1 MEWLSDGARAYA
13 ALLSDSLFR
22 LTGRVIPADA
32 EQLFGYDLPLV
43 SHGVQADPV
52 FRYANRA
59 ALDLWGMDWATFTA
73 LPSRLSA
80 EAEPDIQGDRQR
92 LLQKALEQG
101 YVNDYS
107 GIRISANGHRFRISQ
122 TVLWNVLDQ
131 SGQRHGQA
139 ALIGRVEPYRAP
151 LA

>member
-1 MEWLSDGARAYA
+1 MEWLSDGAQAYA

-32 EQLFGYDLPLV
+32 EQLFGYTLPLV
-43 SHGVQADPV
+43 SHGVQADPI

-59 ALDLWGMDWATFTA
+59 ALDLWGMDWARFTA

-80 EAEPDIQGDRQR
+80 EAETDIQGDRQR
-92 LLQKALEQG
+92 LLAKALKRG
-101 YVNDYS
+101 FVNDYS
-107 GIRISANGHRFRISQ
+107 GIRISATGQRFRISQ
-122 TVLWNVLDQ
+122 TVLWNVVDRD
-131 SGQRHGQA
+131 GQRHGQA
-139 ALIGRVEPYRAP
+139 ALIGSVEPYRAP

>member
-32 EQLFGYDLPLV
+32 EQLF
-43 SHGVQADPV
+43 GVQADPV